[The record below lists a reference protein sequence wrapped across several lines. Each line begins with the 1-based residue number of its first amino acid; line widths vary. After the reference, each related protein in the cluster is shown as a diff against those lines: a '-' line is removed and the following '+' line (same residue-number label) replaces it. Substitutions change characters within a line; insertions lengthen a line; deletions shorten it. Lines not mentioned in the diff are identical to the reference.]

1 MPLLVIYSGV
11 GELRAVVLL
20 LVVLVLLVL
29 LVPLLH
35 FSNPPSAVFLTR
47 AISQNIIIINL
58 SLFSRVMII
67 TIIFVIVVY
76 ECV

>member
-1 MPLLVIYSGV
+1 MPLLVIYSRV
-11 GELRAVVLL
+11 GELRAF
-20 LVVLVLLVL
+20 VL

-35 FSNPPSAVFLTR
+35 FSNPPSAVLLTR

>member
-20 LVVLVLLVL
+20 LVVLVLLV
-29 LVPLLH
+29 PLLH
-35 FSNPPSAVFLTR
+35 FSNPPRAVFLTI

-67 TIIFVIVVY
+67 TIILVIIV
-76 ECV
+76 

>member
-1 MPLLVIYSGV
+1 MPLLVIYSRV
-11 GELRAVVLL
+11 GELRAFVLLL
-20 LVVLVLLVL
+20 LVVVA
-29 LVPLLH
+29 LLH
-35 FSNPPSAVFLTR
+35 FSNPPRAVFLTI
-47 AISQNIIIINL
+47 AISHNIIIINL

>member
-11 GELRAVVLL
+11 GELRAFVL
-20 LVVLVLLVL
+20 L

-35 FSNPPSAVFLTR
+35 FSNPPRAVFLTI

-67 TIIFVIVVY
+67 TIILVIIV
-76 ECV
+76 